1 MATTIETY
9 IVERLEK
16 LERDFEEAERICEEQ
31 KSLIEYLIKVNTTL
45 IEAFEIGNNST
56 VEVNEFGDKTLYV
69 SDPHK
74 YTRIDANAFYGYAD
88 SKEFKEL
95 AEMLDIEIKVR
106 GENTESE

>member
-1 MATTIETY
+1 MTDTIETY
-9 IVERLEK
+9 VVERLKK

-45 IEAFEIGNNST
+45 IEAFEIGNEST
-56 VEVNEFGDKTLYV
+56 VEVNEFGDKVLYV
-69 SDPHK
+69 NDPHK
-74 YTRIDANAFYGYAD
+74 YTRIDANAFYGYVD